1 MDPATWAMIGSTL
14 LKTLGPLFGGGQGQR
29 SPYEAE
35 LVRLLTQLSDPQRF
49 QVLAKP
55 ATDYMT
61 VTGERA
67 LSRRGMF
74 SSSDATQLQGD
85 IGRTVGQMFMRGQ
98 ETAVRGWGDL
108 VRGTQGRQPTWGQR
122 LGGVAGTVGGGI
134 EDIVAWYEMQESQ
147 EQSRKF
153 GEQLL
158 EAYRAIAGGG

>member
-1 MDPATWAMIGSTL
+1 MGWQIPAIVASTL
-14 LKTLGPLFGGGQGQR
+14 LKTLPSLFGGGQGQK
-29 SPYEAE
+29 SPYEAQ
-35 LVRLLTQLSDPQRF
+35 LVQLLMQLSDPNRF

-55 ATDYMT
+55 ATDFMT
-61 VTGERA
+61 VSGERA

-74 SSSDATQLQGD
+74 SSSDAAQLQGD

-122 LGGVAGTVGGGI
+122 LGGVAGTVGGGL
-134 EDIVAWYEMQESQ
+134 EDLLAWSEMQESQ
-147 EQSRKF
+147 EQSRLF

-158 EAYRAIAGGG
+158 KALGAITGGG